1 VPEADLGDVTL
12 AYEVVGEGEP
22 VVLVAG
28 LGQPAI
34 AWHLE
39 LVPALVRAGYQ
50 VVTFDNRGVP
60 PSSAPPSPYSIGQ
73 MVTDTLG
80 LLDHLG
86 FDEPVRMAGH
96 SMGGWIAETI
106 AIEHSDRLRSA
117 ALMGSA
123 NIPTAWEKAITTVE
137 RDMARLDYDLPPLFY
152 ATETMRYLP
161 LKELQ
166 RDEVVNGWLGMMDGV
181 APWQN
186 PGRLGQYEAALEWS
200 TDPSRWSDWSAIE
213 IPCLVVA
220 FEHDIDSPPDRARQ
234 AAALMPNGRYCEI
247 EDAGHI
253 GILTHASL
261 VSAALVEFFGAT

>member
-1 VPEADLGDVTL
+1 MPEVDLGDVTI
-12 AYEVVGEGEP
+12 AYDLVGEGEP

-39 LVPALVRAGYQ
+39 LVPALVGAGYQ
-50 VVTFDNRGVP
+50 VLTFDNRGVA

-73 MVTDTLG
+73 MVADTIG
-80 LLDHLG
+80 LLDRLG

-96 SMGGWIAETI
+96 SMGGWIAETL
-106 AIEHSDRLRSA
+106 AIEHPDRLRAA

-123 NIPTAWEKAITTVE
+123 NTPTAWEKAITTVE

-166 RDEVVNGWLGMMDGV
+166 RDEVVNGWLGMMEG
-181 APWQN
+181 AEQWQN

-200 TDPSRWSDWSAIE
+200 TDPNRRSNWAAIE

-220 FEHDIDSPPDRARQ
+220 FEHDIDSPPDRAHQ
-234 AAALMPNGRYCEI
+234 AAQLMPKGSYCEI
-247 EDAGHI
+247 ADAGHI

-261 VSAALVEFFGAT
+261 VAAELIEFFAQT